1 VARVNAFME
10 ARIREAPEQWLW
22 AHRRW
27 PVEVYRKGKKSPHP

>member
-10 ARIREAPEQWLW
+10 ERIREAPEQWLW

-27 PVEVYRKGKKSPHP
+27 PVSVYERLKRGKS